1 MKAMTPELP
10 PRIDRRLAIKWML
23 AAGAGALMVDR
34 LSLGA
39 SATAPSAGAGG
50 VPEPGYGRDPELV
63 KPHRPGEYWPLT
75 FTDAERR
82 EAAALCDVVIPAE
95 GDCPSAS
102 ALGVQDF
109 IDEWI
114 SSPYPMTAADRKPIM
129 EGLSWLEAE
138 SRRRF
143 GSGFADATKAQRLAL
158 CEEVSREAAEG
169 SELALGSR
177 FFRRFRNLAMGGFYT
192 TPAGMKD
199 LGYVGNVPLARF
211 DGPPAEL
218 VAKLGLADEVRW

>member
-1 MKAMTPELP
+1 MTPELP

-23 AAGAGALMVDR
+23 AAGAGALLADR
-34 LSLGA
+34 PALGA
-39 SATAPSAGAGG
+39 AAPAPGPA
-50 VPEPGYGRDPELV
+50 PAPQGYGVDPDLMRAH
-63 KPHRPGEYWPLT
+63 KPGEYWPLT

-82 EAAALCDVVIPAE
+82 EAAALCDIILPAE
-95 GDCPSAS
+95 GDCPCAS

-114 SSPYPMTAADRKPIM
+114 SSPYPMTAADRAPVI
-129 EGLSWLEAE
+129 EGLAWLEAE

-143 GSGFADATKAQRLAL
+143 GSGFADLRGAERQAL
-158 CEEVSREAAEG
+158 CEDMARAPAAGAEP
-169 SELALGSR
+169 APRSR
-177 FFRRFRNLAMGGFYT
+177 FFRRFRDLACAGFYT
-192 TPAGMKD
+192 TPAGMRD

-218 VAKLGLADEVRW
+218 VAKLGLADEVRR

>member
-1 MKAMTPELP
+1 MTPRLP

-23 AAGAGALMVDR
+23 AAGAGALLIDR
-34 LSLGA
+34 AALGA
-39 SATAPSAGAGG
+39 AAP
-50 VPEPGYGRDPELV
+50 VPFPAAAPQGYGVDPDLM
-63 KPHRPGEYWPLT
+63 KAHKPGEYWPLT

-82 EAAALCDVVIPAE
+82 VAAALCDMILPAE
-95 GDCPSAS
+95 GACPSAS

-114 SSPYPMTAADRKPIM
+114 SSPYPMAAADKKPVV
-129 EGLSWLEAE
+129 EGLAWLEAE

-143 GSGFADATKAQRLAL
+143 GSGFADSTGAERLAL
-158 CEEVSREAAEG
+158 CEDMARAPAAG
-169 SELALGSR
+169 SEPAAASR
-177 FFRRFRNLAMGGFYT
+177 FFRRFRDLACGGFYT
-192 TPAGMKD
+192 TPEGMKD

-211 DGPPAEL
+211 DGPPPEL